1 MDGARARLDEL
12 GLPLTGSF
20 DLHRFGA
27 ATAES
32 LGLRIRLVP
41 VRMTSLGGTS
51 LLGMTDRVGTTHYVF
66 YVLGMSELH
75 GWHNAVHELGHLIWG
90 HRGVQHYDGAEAEAD
105 ALATVVLS
113 GCASSGRGWWAPPVR
128 QHGTTDRLSRAWG

>member
-1 MDGARARLDEL
+1 MDTARARLDEL
-12 GLPLTGSF
+12 GLPLTGPF
-20 DLHRFGA
+20 DLQRFSD
-27 ATAES
+27 ATAAS

-41 VRMTSLGGTS
+41 VRMTSLEGTS

-90 HRGVQHYDGAEAEAD
+90 HRGVQHHNGAEAEAD

-113 GCASSGRGWWAPPVR
+113 GCESSGRSWWASPLH
-128 QHGTTDRLSRAWG
+128 QHGATDRLSRAWG